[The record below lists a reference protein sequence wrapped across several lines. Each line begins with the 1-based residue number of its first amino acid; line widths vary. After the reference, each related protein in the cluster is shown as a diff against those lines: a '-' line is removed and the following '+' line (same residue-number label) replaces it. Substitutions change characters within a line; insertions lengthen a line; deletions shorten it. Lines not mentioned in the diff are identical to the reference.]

1 MPTLKRIESRM
12 NKEAK
17 QNKKKDNEVDLSL
30 SNKFSDIRDAIMPIL
45 PPVNCLLS
53 TDKGDPQSDEQASD
67 SDNHLSNNDVASLQI
82 SSKQDSNMKQNFTED
97 LSATTHCPLF
107 SSIGQTAST
116 EAKENTTSTTD
127 HLMTNEQA
135 KHIISLC
142 HENNKM
148 LKSLMQYHG
157 IVEGS
162 QDSATLA
169 RKKLKYDCDNMHT
182 TKAVEIS
189 PVSIRKKQKKVLHV
203 VGSEDRVMNVI
214 NTVGFWTL
222 QYIVPEVGVV
232 SLFVPSVST
241 WFSEYV
247 DKASMM
253 HEPANMT
260 DCMVQMLSRLANHVT
275 QSQETYVVPFAL
287 EIDHSM
293 KRDEICHY
301 FQQNTFLLSDMP
313 KLNKKQFAVAI
324 VTMDGEFAV
333 LLYHIGNKNNGY
345 YYGTA
350 TLFCQNKTD
359 GEKYC
364 IAGICDYMTMMLG
377 LDQQYNRTTYRV
389 CEFDDT
395 CKNIEA
401 YLPWSIEEFRQSN
414 FPYLCGSHMMTI
426 KLVLSFVASVSSG
439 GSVLNDIHSELILWP
454 SKYIRCRKDFHKLR
468 FQLSVACYQIMI
480 HAIAMGL
487 YKPVRDELGQWS
499 GHLDPS
505 NTCQDISIM
514 IKQKV
519 DDIEG
524 MNILIFVNFTASH
537 RCNISFVYITDV
549 EQECTMETQ
558 EIRLI
563 RRPTKRTVAV
573 GLTPQKNSNNICE
586 SKKLYISSYS
596 YCEILIKALS

>member
-1 MPTLKRIESRM
+1 MPTLKRIKSKM
-12 NKEAK
+12 NNEPK
-17 QNKKKDNEVDLSL
+17 QDKKKDSEVDLS
-30 SNKFSDIRDAIMPIL
+30 SNKCSHDTHTIMPIL
-45 PPVNCLLS
+45 PPINCLP
-53 TDKGDPQSDEQASD
+53 TTNKCDQSAEQASD
-67 SDNHLSNNDVASLQI
+67 LDVHLSNNDVAALQI
-82 SSKQDSNMKQNFTED
+82 
-97 LSATTHCPLF
+97 ATND
-107 SSIGQTAST
+107 QV
-116 EAKENTTSTTD
+116 
-127 HLMTNEQA
+127 
-135 KHIISLC
+135 KHITSLC
-142 HENNKM
+142 EENNRM
-148 LKSLMQYHG
+148 LKALMRYHG

-162 QDSATLA
+162 DDSTTLA

-324 VTMDGEFAV
+324 VIMDGEFAV

-395 CKNIEA
+395 CKDIEA
-401 YLPWSIEEFRQSN
+401 YFPWSIEEFRQSN

-454 SKYIRCRKDFHKLR
+454 SKYIKCRKDFHKLR
-468 FQLSVACYQIMI
+468 FQVSVACYQIMVR
-480 HAIAMGL
+480 AISMGL

-519 DDIEG
+519 HDIEG
-524 MNILIFVNFTASH
+524 MNILIFVNSTASH
-537 RCNISFVYITDV
+537 RCNISFLYDITNV

-558 EIRLI
+558 ETRLI

-586 SKKLYISSYS
+586 SKKLYISSYF